1 MKFGT
6 KFKVDNMPE
15 TSINNKHKST
25 LGKDVS
31 VEFPPPEIR
40 SRQFVILRDCHHVL
54 GKIYFYMK
62 IVKYKKYFLRNTNH
76 QKI

>member
-25 LGKDVS
+25 LGKTYPGKDVS

-40 SRQFVILRDCHHVL
+40 SRQFVILRDCHNVL

-62 IVKYKKYFLRNTNH
+62 IVKY
-76 QKI
+76 